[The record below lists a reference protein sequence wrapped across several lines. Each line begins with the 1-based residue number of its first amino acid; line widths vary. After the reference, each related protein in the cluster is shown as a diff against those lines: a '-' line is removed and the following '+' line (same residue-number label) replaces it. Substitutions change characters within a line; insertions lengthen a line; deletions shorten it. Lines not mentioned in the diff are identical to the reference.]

1 MKRNY
6 VKPQM
11 LVEKI
16 ELETMIAMSTF
27 NGDIPGGSTG
37 GAKERFLMQ
46 EELDELS
53 RDFGDLW

>member
-11 LVEKI
+11 AIENI
-16 ELETMIAMSTF
+16 ELESMIALSTS
-27 NGDIPGGSTG
+27 GPADPGQ
-37 GAKERFLMQ
+37 GAGVKERFLMQ

>member
-11 LVEKI
+11 VVEKI
-16 ELETMIAMSTF
+16 ELETMIALSANT
-27 NGDIPGGSTG
+27 NIADPNLSGS
-37 GAKERFLMQ
+37 AKERFLMQ

>member
-6 VKPQM
+6 VKPEM
-11 LVEKI
+11 AIENI
-16 ELETMIAMSTF
+16 ELESMIALSTS
-27 NGDIPGGSTG
+27 GSPADSNLGG

>member
-11 LVEKI
+11 AIENI
-16 ELETMIAMSTF
+16 ELESMIALSTS
-27 NGDIPGGSTG
+27 GSQADPGQGGS
-37 GAKERFLMQ
+37 AKERFLMQ

>member
-11 LVEKI
+11 VVEKI
-16 ELETMIAMSTF
+16 ETETMLSLSTS
-27 NGDIPGGSTG
+27 GSPADPGQSAS
-37 GAKERFLMQ
+37 AKERFLMQ

>member
-11 LVEKI
+11 VVEKI
-16 ELETMIAMSTF
+16 KTEIMMLSTS
-27 NGDIPGGSTG
+27 GSPADPGQGGS
-37 GAKERFLMQ
+37 AKERFLMQ

>member
-11 LVEKI
+11 VVEKI
-16 ELETMIAMSTF
+16 ELETMIALSA
-27 NGDIPGGSTG
+27 NLNPADPNLGS